1 MALHF
6 LKNTTKIIAAC
17 AMFYW
22 AKALF
27 NRVNVSF
34 TLVAGLAVVLLAT
47 AGCATPQAPVAK
59 AVYDFGPALAQPS
72 VPASTASTASLPP
85 ALALAEVDANAALES
100 TAVVYRLAYAD
111 ARQLRP
117 YALARWSMPPAQLVR
132 LRLRDALAANGPV
145 LSGTD
150 SAAIWVLKVELD
162 EFSQVFDAPA
172 SSSGVVRLRATLLRA
187 NQWVGQRS
195 IWARAPATSA
205 DAAGGAKALAAAT
218 DDAAKQLAEWVA
230 LQLR

>member
-1 MALHF
+1 MALRNT
-6 LKNTTKIIAAC
+6 LQNTTNLIAAC

-27 NRVNVSF
+27 NRINATSAA
-34 TLVAGLAVVLLAT
+34 VAGMAVTLLAT
-47 AGCATPQAPVAK
+47 AGCATPHAPVTK
-59 AVYDFGPALAQPS
+59 AVYDFGPALSQPS
-72 VPASTASTASLPP
+72 LPASTASLPP
-85 ALALAEVDANAALES
+85 ALALADVDTNAALES

-111 ARQLRP
+111 AQQLRP

-132 LRLRDALAANGPV
+132 QRLRDTLAANGPV

-195 IWARAPATSA
+195 IWARAPAPSA
-205 DAAGGAKALAAAT
+205 DAAGGARALAAAC
-218 DDAAKQLAEWVA
+218 DDAAQQLAAWVA
-230 LQLR
+230 LQVR

>member
-1 MALHF
+1 MALHTPP
-6 LKNTTKIIAAC
+6 NTTNSIAAC
-17 AMFYW
+17 AMLYW

-27 NRVNVSF
+27 NRVN
-34 TLVAGLAVVLLAT
+34 TLSALAAGLAVALLAT

-72 VPASTASTASLPP
+72 MPASTATVPP
-85 ALALAEVDANAALES
+85 PLALADVDANAALEG

-111 ARQLRP
+111 AQQLRP
-117 YALARWSMPPAQLVR
+117 YALARWSMQPAQLVR

-162 EFSQVFDAPA
+162 EFSQVFDGPA

-195 IWARAPATSA
+195 IGARAPAPSA
-205 DAAGGAKALAAAT
+205 DAAGGARALAAAT
-218 DDAAKQLAEWVA
+218 DDAAQQLAAWVA
-230 LQLR
+230 LQVR